1 MKIGKTCLDEKS
13 TPLRRSPLRQCYTPG
28 LSTGT
33 PGAPEH
39 SRSSVFIC
47 AISAFRRG
55 PGYGGKGGNM
65 TNMSWT

>member
-1 MKIGKTCLDEKS
+1 MKIGKTCLGEKS
-13 TPLRRSPLRQCYTPG
+13 TSLRRSPLQCYTPG

-39 SRSSVFIC
+39 SRKFGLYC
-47 AISAFRRG
+47 AISAFRHG